1 MRLNFVCRASKAR
14 KNGLSPIELS
24 ISIDGERTIITL
36 DRYVKAAQ
44 FNPSTQKV
52 RGDKD
57 LNDYLETIRKKCY
70 TIENELVKSGSMDM
84 DTFIS
89 TYKYGIASKE
99 DTLLKAYDKHNE
111 LYKGNVLSGKV
122 DNTALY
128 KYKKSRDRIESYLT
142 SVGKTDIRL
151 RDITPSFVEDYQNY
165 CLTNLK
171 PSTTV
176 KEMKMLKK
184 ILAFA
189 VRERYIEVSPF
200 QLRLKEE
207 KLEYHPLT
215 QYEIDLIWKKDIDN
229 SRISMVRDLFIF
241 QVYTGL
247 SYIDM
252 ATLTT
257 DDIIDDVII
266 KRRKKTD
273 VKSIIPL
280 LPISKAILE
289 RYDYRLPIISNQKYN
304 AYLKVLGD
312 LCGTRQILHSHLARH
327 TYATLLLNNGVDM
340 VTVSKTMGH
349 ANSKIT
355 EKIYA
360 EMRKET
366 VVNNILKGFETS
378 LNIK

>member
-24 ISIDGERTIITL
+24 ITIDGERTIITL
-36 DRYVKAAQ
+36 DRYVKATQ

-89 TYKYGIASKE
+89 TYKYGITSKE

-289 RYDYRLPIISNQKYN
+289 RYDYRLPVISNQKYN

>member
-24 ISIDGERTIITL
+24 ITIDGERTIITL
-36 DRYVKAAQ
+36 DRYVKATQ

-70 TIENELVKSGSMDM
+70 AIENELIKSGSMDM

-89 TYKYGIASKE
+89 TYKYGASSKE
-99 DTLLKAYDKHNE
+99 DTLLKAYDKHND

-128 KYKKSRDRIESYLT
+128 KYKKSRERIESYLT

-215 QYEIDLIWKKDIDN
+215 QDEIDLIWKKDIDN

-289 RYDYRLPIISNQKYN
+289 RYDYRLPVISNQKYN

-378 LNIK
+378 LNIN

>member
-24 ISIDGERTIITL
+24 ITIDGDRTIITL
-36 DRYVKAAQ
+36 DRYVKATQ

-70 TIENELVKSGSMDM
+70 AIENELVKSGSMDM

-89 TYKYGIASKE
+89 TYKYGASSKE

-128 KYKKSRDRIESYLT
+128 KYKKSRERIESYLT
-142 SVGKTDIRL
+142 SIGKTDIRL

-215 QYEIDLIWKKDIDN
+215 QDEIDLIWKKDIDN

-289 RYDYRLPIISNQKYN
+289 RYDYRLPVISNQKYN

-378 LNIK
+378 LNIN

>member
-24 ISIDGERTIITL
+24 ITIDGERTIITL
-36 DRYVKAAQ
+36 DRYVKATQ

-70 TIENELVKSGSMDM
+70 AIENELVKSGSMDM
-84 DTFIS
+84 GTFIS
-89 TYKYGIASKE
+89 TYKYGASSKE
-99 DTLLKAYDKHNE
+99 DTLLKAYDKHND

-128 KYKKSRDRIESYLT
+128 KYKKSRERIESYLT
-142 SVGKTDIRL
+142 SIGKTDIRL

-207 KLEYHPLT
+207 RLEYHPLT
-215 QYEIDLIWKKDIDN
+215 KDEIDLIWKKDIDN

-289 RYDYRLPIISNQKYN
+289 RYDYRLPVISNQKYN